1 MLIQKQ
7 RLKTSE
13 SAGNLLNLFLASRSV
28 VVKAITPE
36 IAELSVSFG
45 AELSKDPADRIIAA
59 TAIVNNAQLIT
70 ADQNMI
76 SNPILDTLW

>member
-7 RLKTSE
+7 RLKTNE
-13 SAGNLLNLFLASRSV
+13 PADNLLNLFLASRSV
-28 VVKAITPE
+28 AVKAITPE
-36 IAELSVSFG
+36 IAELSVKFG

-70 ADQNMI
+70 ADQNLIAKPM
-76 SNPILDTLW
+76 LDTLW

>member
-13 SAGNLLNLFLASRSV
+13 PAGNLLNLFLASRSV
-28 VVKAITPE
+28 AVKAITPG
-36 IAELSVSFG
+36 IAELSASFG

-76 SNPILDTLW
+76 SSPILDTLW